1 MSVIPPK
8 GGASAFPTT
17 PGSSGGFMSSP
28 IGNMLAGSK
37 NTPEMAG
44 DTAKNPSILGLFP
57 AQAQWNAGN
66 AGAKPRMDF
75 LSMLGQSNQQA
86 SQLPSGSVSSPLAG
100 GADPY
105 VRGLLETIMSRRQ
118 GR

>member
-8 GGASAFPTT
+8 GGAGAFPTT

-28 IGNMLAGSK
+28 IGNMLTGYK

-44 DTAKNPSILGLFP
+44 GTAKNPGILGLLP

-66 AGAKPRMDF
+66 AGAAPRTDF
-75 LSMLGQSNQQA
+75 LSMLGGGSSPQK
-86 SQLPSGSVSSPLAG
+86 PSGTVNSPLAG

-105 VRGLLETIMSRRQ
+105 VRGLLETIMSRRS